1 MTLAILMCGVLT
13 VLCVVIAVLLFRGA
27 DNLLGEVEPRVAWD
41 SSPTVAE
48 SPTASSAPKATPT
61 SISAPSLTRLHL
73 VSNSGRPLGSVEVP
87 AKQRRMNFLYR
98 VGKAKELSV
107 FCASQKLANGD
118 WEYRRVGVEKE

>member
-1 MTLAILMCGVLT
+1 
-13 VLCVVIAVLLFRGA
+13 
-27 DNLLGEVEPRVAWD
+27 
-41 SSPTVAE
+41 
-48 SPTASSAPKATPT
+48 
-61 SISAPSLTRLHL
+61 L